1 MKNKKI
7 ILAALSATFLLVLFS
22 NNKILASEK
31 STENSFE
38 AYSTFNKEIKDNH
51 AIFIKSKENGMD
63 DIIAYCFN
71 FSKEFPNIKA
81 LNRQETSNFQKYIK
95 KSADITTIES
105 LADKEKL
112 KGNAL
117 NDALKK
123 VIYNGYGH
131 DSSNLAEKYHLSDS
145 DFRLITQYAVWYY
158 TEGFTE
164 DYIPKELQQ
173 NKSSVEVYQLLT
185 AKGNQNLL
193 TSPEENIELTLY
205 QYQSDDYSQKM
216 YQNLLSIEIKKII
229 GNHIVDILQDSQAN
243 ISGEN
248 SQNQVV
254 EENGNSKSDEHISAT
269 TQMNSNSQSQETIEE
284 SQPQIQTSQ
293 SQNVTITEEI
303 PENSS
308 EVSHSQEMIETPQS
322 ELVVTQGQDISF
334 TEETQ
339 EGMSGTNQI
348 QETIEESHPQTQ
360 TPQSQNVTIIEEIPQ
375 NSSEVSHSQEMIETP
390 QSESVVTQGQDISF
404 TEETQEGMSGTNQ
417 IQEIIEESQPQTQT
431 SQNQNVTITEEI
443 YKNASEANQVNGLQK
458 ETTKE
463 IQEIKKDES
472 QIQQNIRKQ
481 DSVDQNKNVNTE
493 SQKVS
498 KDDKVVQDKANS
510 VSQKSTIVETPSHAK
525 ATKTLAKQLPKTG
538 EISSKLTG
546 LLGFTITVITSL
558 FLIPIRKMK

>member
-293 SQNVTITEEI
+293 SQNVTI
-303 PENSS
+303 
-308 EVSHSQEMIETPQS
+308 
-322 ELVVTQGQDISF
+322 
-334 TEETQ
+334 
-339 EGMSGTNQI
+339 
-348 QETIEESHPQTQ
+348 
-360 TPQSQNVTIIEEIPQ
+360 IEEIPQ